1 MNRALTVTRA
11 TWNWLWGIPIDAG
24 GEISAQIGED
34 SIDDLAQSFQ
44 KLVDSV
50 GLQRSALAEAHRL
63 HEETEQRVQALGE
76 QAEQLVA
83 AGEDDAALAVL
94 AEQDVLEE
102 YRPQL
107 EAQVQFAQQ
116 NLAEGTT
123 RMKEAQLELKKMQAQ
138 QKMGASTMRVTQALE
153 QANQAAGID
162 SQSARRLFEKSQ
174 EAIQRRNL
182 KAQANSEVQGDLK
195 GTSRAIKSLN
205 AKDRLAKLKAKQAN
219 NNTTGT
225 EDQS

>member
-1 MNRALTVTRA
+1 MNRTQTVIRA
-11 TWNWLWGIPIDAG
+11 TWNWLWGIPIEAG

-34 SIDDLAQSFQ
+34 SIDDLANSFQ

-50 GLQRSALAEAHRL
+50 GLQRAALAEAHRL
-63 HEETEQRVQALGE
+63 QEETEQQVKTLGE

-83 AGEDDAALAVL
+83 AGDDDAALAIL

-107 EAQVQFAQQ
+107 EAQVQFAKQ

-123 RMKEAQLELKKMQAQ
+123 RMKEVQLELRKMQAQ

-153 QANQAAGID
+153 RANQAAGID
-162 SQSARRLFEKSQ
+162 SQSARRRFEKSQ

-182 KAQANSEVQGDLK
+182 KAQATSEVQSELK
-195 GTSRAIKSLN
+195 GTSRTIKALN
-205 AKDRLAKLKAKQAN
+205 AQERLAKLKAKQAA
-219 NNTTGT
+219 NNTA
-225 EDQS
+225 DIANKS

>member
-1 MNRALTVTRA
+1 MNRTTTVIRA
-11 TWNWLWGIPIDAG
+11 TWNWLWGIPMETG

-34 SIDDLAQSFQ
+34 SIDDLAKSFQ

-50 GLQRSALAEAHRL
+50 GLQRAALAEAHRL
-63 HEETEQRVQALGE
+63 QEETEQQVEALGQ

-94 AEQDVLEE
+94 AEQDVLDE

-107 EAQVQFAQQ
+107 EAQVQYAQQ

-153 QANQAAGID
+153 RANQAAGID
-162 SQSARRLFEKSQ
+162 SESARQYFEKSQ
-174 EAIQRRNL
+174 AAIQRRNL
-182 KAQANSEVQGDLK
+182 KAQATSEVQGDLK
-195 GTSRAIKSLN
+195 GTSRAIKTLN
-205 AKDRLAKLKAKQAN
+205 AKDRLAKLKAKQATK
-219 NNTTGT
+219 NTTGT
-225 EDQS
+225 SDQS

>member
-1 MNRALTVTRA
+1 MNRSQTVIRA
-11 TWNWLWGIPIDAG
+11 TWNWLWGMPIEAG

-50 GLQRSALAEAHRL
+50 GLQRSALAEALRL
-63 HEETEQRVQALGE
+63 HEETEQQVKALGE

-83 AGEDDAALAVL
+83 AGEDNSALAVL
-94 AEQDVLEE
+94 AEQDVLDE

-107 EAQVQFAQQ
+107 EAQVQFAKQ
-116 NLAEGTT
+116 NLAEGTA
-123 RMKEAQLELKKMQAQ
+123 RMQETQLELRKMQAQ

-162 SQSARRLFEKSQ
+162 SQAAMRRFEKSQ
-174 EAIQRRNL
+174 AAIQRRNF
-182 KAQANSEVQGDLK
+182 KAQATSEVQGELK
-195 GTSRAIKSLN
+195 GTSRAIKALN
-205 AKDRLAKLKAKQAN
+205 AQERLAKLKAKQAADN
-219 NNTTGT
+219 LEEG
-225 EDQS
+225 EKQS